1 MRSSDPLAV
10 FDFYMEGKGEG
21 KYGAERRGEVL
32 SPPIGDSRSNGGEG
46 RRASRGSWVGASR
59 HHLNFPR

>member
-21 KYGAERRGEVL
+21 KYGAERRGRF
-32 SPPIGDSRSNGGEG
+32 SPLQLGTLDLTVEKGEG
-46 RRASRGSWVGASR
+46 QGGDPGLGRPGTT
-59 HHLNFPR
+59 